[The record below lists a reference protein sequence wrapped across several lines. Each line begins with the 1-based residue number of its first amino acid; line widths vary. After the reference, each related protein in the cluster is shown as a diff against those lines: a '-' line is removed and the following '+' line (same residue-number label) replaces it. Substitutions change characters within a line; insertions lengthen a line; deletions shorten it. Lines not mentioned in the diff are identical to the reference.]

1 MRIMQ
6 EENFLTKTKFTQ
18 LVEETV
24 KSHKSSYM
32 DAIIFVCDD
41 VDVDLEDVRK
51 FISPTIKDK
60 LEAEAMRLNFL
71 PQSNSLPIE

>member
-1 MRIMQ
+1 
-6 EENFLTKTKFTQ
+6 
-18 LVEETV
+18 
-24 KSHKSSYM
+24 M